1 MKIFPLEKTRY
12 TVANRTPLCKDLA
25 ITCSKPAGGSESGTG
40 VTRQN
45 PTAILQVVPLTTIVE
60 FLLDIMLD
68 KVTIILS

>member
-12 TVANRTPLCKDLA
+12 TVANRTPLCKELA

-45 PTAILQVVPLTTIVE
+45 PTAILQVIVE